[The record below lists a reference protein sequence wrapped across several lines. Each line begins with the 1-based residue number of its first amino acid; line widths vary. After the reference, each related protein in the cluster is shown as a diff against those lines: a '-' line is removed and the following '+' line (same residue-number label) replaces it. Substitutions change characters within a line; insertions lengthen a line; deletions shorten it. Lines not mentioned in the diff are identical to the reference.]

1 MIIYLIKLI
10 LILVFNIGINTYYI
24 NSGCKCCGNTKSG
37 GTGSGSKSN
46 LNINPPKGTNPL
58 LRTKP
63 TVTSPDLK
71 PPILGPHMGEIG
83 GGGKGNLVTNPPKG
97 TKTPIVKPPKE
108 VKPKKGAHMG
118 GMKSGEWNG
127 LKGEKDQLIQ
137 RLNDLIS
144 ANDALGDYKID
155 IPNYDISSLKD
166 ESKIALLKDEMELY
180 KSRIECKKL
189 QKDCLSM
196 FEAINT
202 ENEKLL
208 EKEDISEFSEESI
221 QNEMDIDK
229 LGKIY
234 EELTAKKQKISETF
248 SEQEN
253 LLSNVKENN
262 IKLKN
267 LIGNFYENEI
277 LETPFDAKI
286 NNAKSLSELE
296 CIKSDLDYIL
306 GKVFVSKRIGSRDY
320 EVIYYDKL
328 ENDLKNDNIYR
339 IMQIMNTFIYRASR
353 ELAVNLFLLYKNK
366 TDLVDP
372 FGEEGYIK
380 NVFEFFYYLFLK
392 SDSFR
397 NAFMLLLENISGNS
411 FFANSLKS
419 IFYDLNNGIHRYDLK
434 KSNVEFSEAVLIL
447 ESKKAKKIK
456 DFLDKN
462 GIKLGEQKEESK
474 LRSIKSLSIEILNEK
489 VYEDARRVIAYKNY
503 KASKAKDNK

>member
-10 LILVFNIGINTYYI
+10 SILVFNIGINTYYI

-83 GGGKGNLVTNPPKG
+83 GGGKGNLCPNQTLGTNP
-97 TKTPIVKPPKE
+97 IVGLDGSKE
-108 VKPKKGAHMG
+108 GD
-118 GMKSGEWNG
+118 G
-127 LKGEKDQLIQ
+127 LEEEKYELIQ

-202 ENEKLL
+202 ENNKLF
-208 EKEDISEFSEESI
+208 EKEDISEFNEEYI
-221 QNEMDIDK
+221 RNEQNIDE

-234 EELTAKKQKISETF
+234 RELTARKQKISETVN
-248 SEQEN
+248 EQEK

-277 LETPFDAKI
+277 LETPFDVKI
-286 NNAKSLSELE
+286 NNAESLSELE
-296 CIKSDLDYIL
+296 DIKKELDYIL
-306 GKVFVSKRIGSRDY
+306 GQVFVDKRIKYENMGVRDY

-397 NAFMLLLENISGNS
+397 NAFMLLLKNISSNS
-411 FFANSLKS
+411 LFANNFKS
-419 IFYDLNNGIHRYDLK
+419 IFYYLDNGIHHYDLTK
-434 KSNVEFSEAVLIL
+434 LDVEFSKAVLIL
-447 ESKKAKKIK
+447 RDKRTEQIR

-462 GIKLGEQKEESK
+462 GIRLGKKKEESK
-474 LRSIKSLSIEILNEK
+474 LRQIKTLSIEKLNEK
-489 VYEDARRVIAYKNY
+489 VFADAERAIDYKNY
-503 KASKAKDNK
+503 AALKANQK

>member
-83 GGGKGNLVTNPPKG
+83 GGGKGNLCPNQTLGTNP
-97 TKTPIVKPPKE
+97 IVGLDGSKE
-108 VKPKKGAHMG
+108 GD
-118 GMKSGEWNG
+118 G
-127 LKGEKDQLIQ
+127 LEEEKYELIQ

-202 ENEKLL
+202 ENNKLF
-208 EKEDISEFSEESI
+208 EKEDISEFNEEYI
-221 QNEMDIDK
+221 RNEQNIDE

-234 EELTAKKQKISETF
+234 RELTARKQKISETVN
-248 SEQEN
+248 EQEK

-277 LETPFDAKI
+277 LETPFDVKI
-286 NNAKSLSELE
+286 NNAESLSELE
-296 CIKSDLDYIL
+296 DIKKELDYIL
-306 GKVFVSKRIGSRDY
+306 GQVFVDKRIKYENMGVRDY

>member
-1 MIIYLIKLI
+1 
-10 LILVFNIGINTYYI
+10 
-24 NSGCKCCGNTKSG
+24 
-37 GTGSGSKSN
+37 
-46 LNINPPKGTNPL
+46 
-58 LRTKP
+58 
-63 TVTSPDLK
+63 
-71 PPILGPHMGEIG
+71 
-83 GGGKGNLVTNPPKG
+83 
-97 TKTPIVKPPKE
+97 
-108 VKPKKGAHMG
+108 
-118 GMKSGEWNG
+118 
-127 LKGEKDQLIQ
+127 
-137 RLNDLIS
+137 
-144 ANDALGDYKID
+144 
-155 IPNYDISSLKD
+155 
-166 ESKIALLKDEMELY
+166 MELY
-180 KSRIECKKL
+180 TQTIKCREL

-208 EKEDISEFSEESI
+208 EKEDISEFKEEDI
-221 QNEMDIDK
+221 RNEQNIDK

-286 NNAKSLSELE
+286 NNAKLLSELE
-296 CIKSDLDYIL
+296 DIKKELDYIL
-306 GKVFVSKRIGSRDY
+306 GQVFVDKRIKYENMGVRDY

-366 TDLVDP
+366 TDLVNP

-397 NAFMLLLENISGNS
+397 NAFMLLLKNISSNS
-411 FFANSLKS
+411 LFANNFKS
-419 IFYDLNNGIHRYDLK
+419 IFYYLDNGIHHYDLTK
-434 KSNVEFSEAVLIL
+434 LDVEFSKAVLIL
-447 ESKKAKKIK
+447 RDKRTEQIR

>member
-10 LILVFNIGINTYYI
+10 SILVFNIGINTYYI

-83 GGGKGNLVTNPPKG
+83 GGGKGNLCPNQTLGTNP
-97 TKTPIVKPPKE
+97 IVGLDGSKE
-108 VKPKKGAHMG
+108 GD
-118 GMKSGEWNG
+118 G
-127 LKGEKDQLIQ
+127 LEEEKYELIQ

-202 ENEKLL
+202 ENNKLF
-208 EKEDISEFSEESI
+208 EKEDISEFNEEYI
-221 QNEMDIDK
+221 RNEQNIDE

-234 EELTAKKQKISETF
+234 RELTARKQKISETVN
-248 SEQEN
+248 EQEK

-277 LETPFDAKI
+277 LETPFDVKI
-286 NNAKSLSELE
+286 NNAESLSELE
-296 CIKSDLDYIL
+296 DIKKELDYIL
-306 GKVFVSKRIGSRDY
+306 GQVFVDKRIKYENMGVRDY

-372 FGEEGYIK
+372 FGEE
-380 NVFEFFYYLFLK
+380 
-392 SDSFR
+392 
-397 NAFMLLLENISGNS
+397 
-411 FFANSLKS
+411 
-419 IFYDLNNGIHRYDLK
+419 
-434 KSNVEFSEAVLIL
+434 
-447 ESKKAKKIK
+447 
-456 DFLDKN
+456 
-462 GIKLGEQKEESK
+462 
-474 LRSIKSLSIEILNEK
+474 
-489 VYEDARRVIAYKNY
+489 
-503 KASKAKDNK
+503 

>member
-1 MIIYLIKLI
+1 MNIYLIKLI

-24 NSGCKCCGNTKSG
+24 NSGCKCCCGN
-37 GTGSGSKSN
+37 SKS
-46 LNINPPKGTNPL
+46 
-58 LRTKP
+58 
-63 TVTSPDLK
+63 
-71 PPILGPHMGEIG
+71 GEIG
-83 GGGKGNLVTNPPKG
+83 GGSKGNLGTNPPKG
-97 TKTPIVKPPKE
+97 PKTPVKTHTT
-108 VKPKKGAHMG
+108 VKQPEELKPTKGAHIG
-118 GMKSGEWNG
+118 GMKSGEGND
-127 LKGEKDQLIQ
+127 LEGEKALLTKKLNQLIVE
-137 RLNDLIS
+137 
-144 ANDALGDYKID
+144 NDALGAKKID
-155 IPNYDISSLKD
+155 INIDAKAISSLKD
-166 ESKIALLKDEMELY
+166 QDGFNDMNKKIEELIKEY
-180 KSRIECKKL
+180 NNKNIATLRAG
-189 QKDCLSM
+189 CLSKL
-196 FEAINT
+196 
-202 ENEKLL
+202 NECIKLNNNLL
-208 EKEDISEFSEESI
+208 EKENLNEFSEESI

-229 LGKIY
+229 LNEINDKLSAIK
-234 EELTAKKQKISETF
+234 EEISKKREDQD
-248 SEQEN
+248 N
-253 LLSNVKENN
+253 LVSYVKNKNED
-262 IKLKN
+262 LKN

-286 NNAKSLSELE
+286 NNAKLLSELE
-296 CIKSDLDYIL
+296 DIKKELDYIL
-306 GKVFVSKRIGSRDY
+306 GQVFVDKRIKYENMGVRDY

-366 TDLVDP
+366 TDLVNP
-372 FGEEGYIK
+372 FGEEGYSE
-380 NVFEFFYYLFLK
+380 NVFNFFYYLFLK

-397 NAFMLLLENISGNS
+397 NAFKSLLENISGNS

-419 IFYDLNNGIHRYDLK
+419 IFYVLDNGIHRYDLK

>member
-10 LILVFNIGINTYYI
+10 SILVFNIGINTYYI

-83 GGGKGNLVTNPPKG
+83 GGGKTNLNTNPPIS
-97 TKTPIVKPPKE
+97 TNPP
-108 VKPKKGAHMG
+108 VGPNIG
-118 GMKSGEWNG
+118 GEGDG
-127 LKGEKDQLIQ
+127 LEEEKYELIQ
-137 RLNDLIS
+137 RLNYLIS

-229 LGKIY
+229 LKEINDKLSAIK
-234 EELTAKKQKISETF
+234 EEISKKREDQD
-248 SEQEN
+248 N
-253 LLSNVKENN
+253 LVSYVKNKNED
-262 IKLKN
+262 LKN

-277 LETPFDAKI
+277 VETPFDAKI
-286 NNAKSLSELE
+286 NNAKLLSELE
-296 CIKSDLDYIL
+296 DIKKELDYIL
-306 GKVFVSKRIGSRDY
+306 GQVFVDKRIKYENMGVRDY

-366 TDLVDP
+366 TDLVNP
-372 FGEEGYIK
+372 FGEEGYSE
-380 NVFEFFYYLFLK
+380 NVFNFFYYLFLK

-397 NAFMLLLENISGNS
+397 NAFKSLLENISGNS

-419 IFYDLNNGIHRYDLK
+419 IFYDLDNGIHRYDLK

-456 DFLDKN
+456 DFLDEN

-503 KASKAKDNK
+503 KASKAKKNK